1 MRKIIFLSF
10 IFFLIN
16 QAILF
21 ADISLS
27 CATTGYN
34 SRSDPSNLYD
44 ISYSKTSPSRFSAVI
59 EITSPGKVIGRLIG
73 SSETGNL
80 SSPFVGTI
88 DDTTINMNH
97 KWKKIDERGEDF
109 IIDLISG
116 LFEKNMYVLDGK
128 YWIIQSTGICSS
140 SN

>member
-1 MRKIIFLSF
+1 MKRVIFLSF

-16 QAILF
+16 QSSLF
-21 ADISLS
+21 ADINLS
-27 CATTGYN
+27 CATTSYN
-34 SRSDPSNLYD
+34 SRNDPSNLYD
-44 ISYSKTSPSRFSAVI
+44 INYSKTSPSRFSAVI

-116 LFEKNMYVLDGK
+116 LFEKNTYVLGGE
-128 YWIIQSTGICSS
+128 YWIFQSTGLCSS